1 MCVNFNCI
9 FFRESMQLDLNKNNK
24 KLLFISGVFSNRM
37 VGAMG
42 FEPMTFRSRTE
53 RDTKLRYAPN

>member
-1 MCVNFNCI
+1 MSINTRQQKRPDNEYQVCSY
-9 FFRESMQLDLNKNNK
+9 RL
-24 KLLFISGVFSNRM
+24 

-42 FEPMTFRSRTE
+42 FEPMIFRSRTE